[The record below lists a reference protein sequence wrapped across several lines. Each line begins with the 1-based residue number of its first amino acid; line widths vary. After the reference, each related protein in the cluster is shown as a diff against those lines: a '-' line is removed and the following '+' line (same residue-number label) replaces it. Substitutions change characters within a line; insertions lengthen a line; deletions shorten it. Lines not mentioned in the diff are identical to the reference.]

1 MMTSEERGST
11 LSGIS
16 SVVNVLAA
24 DSTIPMLSVKTF
36 DIFLKCVLRLI
47 SPGISIDH
55 INLHFYKIHFQWLS
69 CLYQSAYT
77 PPIQHPS
84 HQQPNIVLAPA
95 NRRFPYVREG
105 WIYYRRAH
113 PSTMK
118 VTKSVTLDVETAELA
133 TAMDNFSL
141 YIRECLLGDLH
152 LRHEAMRRQI
162 VTLVKLVEHARDLG
176 VMNQEFRTGC
186 ERMLIGR

>member
-1 MMTSEERGST
+1 
-11 LSGIS
+11 
-16 SVVNVLAA
+16 
-24 DSTIPMLSVKTF
+24 
-36 DIFLKCVLRLI
+36 
-47 SPGISIDH
+47 
-55 INLHFYKIHFQWLS
+55 
-69 CLYQSAYT
+69 
-77 PPIQHPS
+77 
-84 HQQPNIVLAPA
+84 
-95 NRRFPYVREG
+95 
-105 WIYYRRAH
+105 
-113 PSTMK
+113 MK